1 VTSSSEIEIFLQ
13 LATQDSSLT
22 NLSVKPDHSPL
33 LSSSPRLLSPPS
45 PFSQPY
51 EPPLG
56 RLPSDSRSLC
66 LAPVSTQTS
75 KPRCPLQHIPPSI
88 FIPPLFLSPL
98 VALLTSLP
106 RKLPDRDYLHID
118 IHCFSL

>member
-22 NLSVKPDHSPL
+22 NLSVKPDHSLL

-51 EPPLG
+51 EPPHG

-66 LAPVSTQTS
+66 LASRFNSNQQASLSSTTHS
-75 KPRCPLQHIPPSI
+75 SQHIYSSALP
-88 FIPPLFLSPL
+88 LSPSGS
-98 VALLTSLP
+98 ADQFTQEAPRLTLP
-106 RKLPDRDYLHID
+106 AY
-118 IHCFSL
+118 